1 MKEKLLLLIALFVS
15 TLVKAQD
22 INCNIIINSSAI
34 PNVDQKIFK
43 TLQQGLLTFV
53 NTRKWAVEE
62 IKTEEAIDVNFN
74 ITLLKKGDAPDSYEA
89 KLTIQSS
96 RPVYGTDYNSTIVN
110 YIDNA
115 FKFKYVQFQAIDFN
129 ENRIVGND
137 PLVSNLS
144 ATIAYYI
151 YLSLGLNYDSY
162 KLKAGQEY
170 FNKALNIVN
179 NAPEGYG
186 ITGWKNNEAK
196 NKNRYWFVD
205 NILNSRFS
213 SFREVIYNYHRNG
226 LDQMISNKE
235 EAQKVIL
242 KTISTLTLL
251 NGENPG
257 SAILYFYFNAK
268 NEELLNILSSAPAEE
283 RATLL
288 PQMAILDVT
297 NANKYNAL
305 IKN

>member
-15 TLVKAQD
+15 TFVKAQD

-268 NEELLNILSSAPAEE
+268 NEELLNILSNAPAEE
-283 RATLL
+283 RAALL